1 MNLFAL
7 QEMVIL
13 FGLAVFT
20 VILFRRLMFP
30 SIIGFLFTGILAG
43 PYTLGFIRDTH
54 QVEQMAE
61 IGVVL
66 LLFAIGIEFS
76 IKELMRIRHLVLWGG
91 GLQLGLTILAITL
104 LSAGFGFSFQQSAFF
119 GFLVALS
126 STAILMKLLM
136 DAGEIDTPHGKM
148 ALGILIFQDLCVVP
162 LMLFT
167 PFLAGAGEGLQG
179 ILVVS
184 AKAAAVVLCA
194 HFGARFAVP
203 WIFEQVVKT
212 RSRELFIL
220 TIILIGFGAAWIT
233 SQVGLSLALGAF
245 IAGLAISE
253 SEYSHQALGD
263 IIPFRDA
270 FMSLFFISVGMLL
283 DPSVI
288 LRHPVL
294 VLSLIISI
302 ILIKTVITSGAAV
315 SLGLPM
321 RVAIITGLSLAQ
333 VGEFSFV
340 LSLEGL
346 KHGLLSP
353 NLYQVF
359 LAASVATMA
368 LTPLC
373 IKISGPVADRLVRSL
388 PVRLTRGKG
397 VLAGREHK
405 LTLTDHVIIV
415 GYGLNGR
422 NLSRALKHLKVPHT
436 VIETN
441 PFTVSAER
449 KRGNHIIFGDGS
461 NREVLDHAQIAKA
474 RIIVVAI
481 SDAAAA
487 RRIAALARKMNPNI
501 YIIVRTRYVA
511 EVEPLFRLGVNE
523 VIPEE
528 FETSVEIL
536 SRVLKKFLLPEDDI
550 EECIEEVRRDGY
562 EMLRGV
568 SRRHS
573 HAVGITGYLAG
584 VEVGT
589 FKVRSGSPLE
599 GQSLSEGTLRNRSGV
614 TVLVIKRGDEMI
626 ANPDPVWELRD
637 GDIVLLLGTP
647 EQLSVAGRLFGPADG
662 KKSKQFSD
670 KSARGRAVISD
681 LFRREKK

>member
-1 MNLFAL
+1 MELSIL
-7 QEMVIL
+7 REMVIL
-13 FGLAVFT
+13 FGLAVLNVT
-20 VILFRRLMFP
+20 IFRRLRFP
-30 SIIGFLFTGILAG
+30 PIIGFLFTGIIAG
-43 PYTLGFIRDTH
+43 PYALGLIKDTH

-76 IKELMRIRHLVLWGG
+76 LKELMRIKYLVFWGG
-91 GLQLGLTILAITL
+91 GLQLGLTILVTAL
-104 LSAGFGFSFQQSAFF
+104 LSLAFGFAFRQSVFL

-126 STAILMKLLM
+126 STAILMKLLT
-136 DAGEIDTPHGKM
+136 DAGEMDTPHGKM
-148 ALGILIFQDLCVVP
+148 SLGILIFQDLCLVP
-162 LMLFT
+162 LMLLT
-167 PFLAGAGEGLQG
+167 PFLAGKGEGLQG

-184 AKAAAVVLCA
+184 AKAAVVVLCA

-220 TIILIGFGAAWIT
+220 TIILIGFGTAWIT
-233 SQVGLSLALGAF
+233 SQAGLSLALGAF

-270 FMSLFFISVGMLL
+270 FMSLFFISAGMLL
-283 DPSVI
+283 DPSAV
-288 LRHPVL
+288 LRNPVL
-294 VLSLIISI
+294 VLSLILTI
-302 ILIKTVITSGAAV
+302 ILMKTIITSGSAV
-315 SLGLPM
+315 SIGLPM
-321 RVAIITGLSLAQ
+321 RVAIITGFSLAQ

-346 KHGLLSP
+346 KQGLLSP
-353 NLYQVF
+353 ESYQVF

-368 LTPLC
+368 LTPFCLW
-373 IKISGPVADRLVRSL
+373 ISRPVADHVTARLPARF
-388 PVRLTRGKG
+388 TRGKG
-397 VLAGREHK
+397 ALAARERR
-405 LTLTDHVIIV
+405 LTLSDHVIIV
-415 GYGLNGR
+415 GFGLNGR
-422 NLSRALKHLKVPHT
+422 NLSRVLKHLKVPHA

-441 PFTVSAER
+441 PFTVNAEKR
-449 KRGNHIIFGDGS
+449 RGNQIIFGDGS
-461 NREVLDHAQIAKA
+461 NREVLDHARIDSA

-487 RRIAALARKMNPNI
+487 RRIAALAREINPGI
-501 YIIVRTRYVA
+501 YIIVRTRYVM

-536 SRVLKKFLLPEDDI
+536 SRVLRKFLLPQDEI
-550 EECIEEVRRDGY
+550 EECIEDVRRDGY

-584 VEVGT
+584 AEVGT
-589 FKVRSGSPLE
+589 FKVHRGSALE
-599 GQSLSEGTLRNRSGV
+599 GQSLREGTLRSKSGV
-614 TVLVIKRGDEMI
+614 TVVAIKRGEEMV
-626 ANPDPVWELRD
+626 ANPDPVWELRE
-637 GDIVLLLGTP
+637 GDVVLLLGTP
-647 EQLSVAGRLFGPADG
+647 EQLKAAGKFFLG
-662 KKSKQFSD
+662 
-670 KSARGRAVISD
+670 GRKIA
-681 LFRREKK
+681 